1 MLAALEL
8 ARVLGRRR
16 GGEQGKASRPHLLGG
31 GPRQWRRPRLDWSA
45 QIKKTKLV
53 NTHLMANEN
62 KFPLKKKGGKT
73 FTSNALK
80 LNES

>member
-8 ARVLGRRR
+8 ARILGRRR

-45 QIKKTKLV
+45 QINNKGMCELSGAHMVEEIVMLKTRV
-53 NTHLMANEN
+53 TAAAAADPTE
-62 KFPLKKKGGKT
+62 
-73 FTSNALK
+73 
-80 LNES
+80 